1 MRQIVPTTQFKR
13 DARLAERRGLALDA
27 LREVIRQIA
36 EGETLPPKYRDH
48 KLTGPLRDCRECHIH
63 PDWLLVY
70 RLTESEMVLV
80 RTGTHADL
88 FGK

>member
-1 MRQIVPTTQFKR
+1 MRQIVPTAQFKR
-13 DARLAERRGLALDA
+13 DARLMQRRGLAWDD
-27 LREVIRQIA
+27 LREVARQIA
-36 EGETLPPKYRDH
+36 EGQKLAPQYRDH

-70 RLTESEMVLV
+70 RLTETELVLV